1 MQVRVVTVSKP
12 LVFFLCL
19 LPILALVWRWYQH
32 QLGANPLELIIRS
45 LGEWGLLL
53 LLITLTMTPLRD
65 ALGKSWPIQ
74 YRRMLGLFSFFYV
87 CLHLTTYL
95 WVDQFFDWDEI
106 GHDILKR
113 PFITVGMLA
122 FILLVPLAVTSTRR
136 MQRWLGKNWLRLHKL
151 VYGIVVLAV
160 LHFFWLVKADITRP
174 LYLAIAAGTLLLYR
188 LYRHWAKASP
198 HTAPRRVVE
207 SFADRPR

>member
-1 MQVRVVTVSKP
+1 MQLRAVTVYKP

-19 LPILALVWRWYQH
+19 LPLLALVWRWYQH
-32 QLGANPLELIIRS
+32 QLGANPIELITRS

-65 ALGKSWPIQ
+65 AIGKSWPIQ
-74 YRRMLGLFSFFYV
+74 YRRMLGLFSFFYIS
-87 CLHLTTYL
+87 LHLSTYL
-95 WVDQFFDWDEI
+95 WLDQFFDWDEI

-122 FILLVPLAVTSTRR
+122 FLLLVPLAVTSTRR
-136 MQRWLGKNWLRLHKL
+136 MQRYLGKNWLRLHKL
-151 VYGIVVLAV
+151 VYGIAVLAV

-174 LYLAIAAGTLLLYR
+174 LYLAIAAGVLLLYR
-188 LYRHWAKASP
+188 LYRKRAMIP
-198 HTAPRRVVE
+198 PLIPPRRNT
-207 SFADRPR
+207 